1 MVLSMPY
8 VEGTVMPLNQ
18 GKSRAALLVI
28 LFVVLAT
35 TWACEGFFVDP
46 ILVTL
51 VVTPPTPTLVVGG
64 ESVQM
69 TAFGTFDDGSK
80 KNLNSSVIWTMNPPG
95 YATIDKGGMLR
106 GTSPSP
112 STVTLQ
118 ASQAD
123 VVGSTTFQVF
133 STITAITVTPSTQ
146 SVSASS
152 GTPFCLQALATT
164 TTGQQD
170 ISSTAT
176 WAFTDPHGQTESGVN
191 KSTAGCTG
199 QAFTI
204 GTLTPT
210 IAPVILNATASA
222 PSTNGGTVTSNTV
235 TVGITQ

>member
-1 MVLSMPY
+1 MIDSSSCWMVLSMPY
-8 VEGTVMPLNQ
+8 VEGTVMPLKQ
-18 GKSRAALLVI
+18 GKLRAALFVI

-112 STVTLQ
+112 S
-118 ASQAD
+118 
-123 VVGSTTFQVF
+123 
-133 STITAITVTPSTQ
+133 
-146 SVSASS
+146 
-152 GTPFCLQALATT
+152 
-164 TTGQQD
+164 
-170 ISSTAT
+170 
-176 WAFTDPHGQTESGVN
+176 
-191 KSTAGCTG
+191 
-199 QAFTI
+199 
-204 GTLTPT
+204 
-210 IAPVILNATASA
+210 
-222 PSTNGGTVTSNTV
+222 
-235 TVGITQ
+235 